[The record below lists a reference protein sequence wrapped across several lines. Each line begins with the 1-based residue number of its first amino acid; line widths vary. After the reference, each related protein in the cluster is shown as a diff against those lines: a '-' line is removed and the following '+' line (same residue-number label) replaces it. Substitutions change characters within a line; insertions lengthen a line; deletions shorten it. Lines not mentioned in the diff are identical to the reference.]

1 MVSTTLPG
9 PWRAYA
15 SSDELRRSC
24 IEHDFDDANWLP
36 VTVPG
41 HWATEPRLRA
51 RTAVLYR
58 TCFNTSDIGIE
69 NQNLRHWLT
78 FDGIWSSADVWL
90 DGRYLGPTD
99 TWFTLDEFEVTEQI
113 AERDE
118 HVLVVEVM
126 SPRRSPDEPAR
137 SLTGIFDDTTIV
149 GHDNTGGI
157 WLPVRMVSTGAVR
170 TTKNR
175 AVCTDADSDNATVH
189 VRTHAVAEEPCDVTI
204 TTTLQPPGGGAPLS
218 FRRDHHLASGV
229 TVLEWDVEI
238 PDPLLWW
245 PWSLGDQP
253 LYRVTV
259 SVEIDGSISS
269 LWDRTIGLR
278 EITMKNWV
286 LSVNGERLFAKGA
299 DVWPS
304 SALPAT
310 ATAES
315 VERDVTIAREL
326 GLDLLRVESHV
337 ARPELYDA
345 ADRLGM
351 LVWQDLPMRGEVKRS
366 IRSGAV
372 DAAHRLV
379 DRLGTHACIAIWCAH
394 YDPTG
399 TTTGPAAKTTLP
411 TRRSLFSVAKQQ
423 TPTWTKSVLDRL
435 VGLAFNRADGSRPV
449 IQGSGTWPSPPQ
461 FDGTDTH
468 LRFGWNNG
476 AGRDLEAFARRLP
489 RMVRWVSSLGGQ
501 SVPRHDD
508 VRILDWPADLGLLSD
523 RYGMNERAFRQYLPP
538 EGFDSA
544 DAWIDASQA
553 YQGILLRRQIETL
566 RRLKYRPTGG
576 FTFAALADCRPAISF
591 AIHDHDRNPKQAA
604 GAVRAA
610 CRPLIVVADRLP
622 AEIAIGE
629 PLLLDVHVVSD
640 LRESLTGLE
649 VRAELEWPGGEHEWA
664 WRGAVKADDVARIGS
679 INWVAPD
686 APGTVALHLYLY
698 RDGIE
703 VADNHYR
710 ASINRF

>member
-9 PWRAYA
+9 PWRAQA
-15 SSDELRRSC
+15 SSDELRRRC
-24 IEHDFDDANWLP
+24 IEPDFDDADWLP

-41 HWATEPRLRA
+41 HWATEPSLQA

-58 TCFNTSDIGIE
+58 TTFSTDDVGVE
-69 NQNLRHWLT
+69 HQNLRHWLI

-99 TWFTLDEFEVTEQI
+99 TWFTLDEFEITEQI
-113 AERDE
+113 NERAD

-137 SLTGIFDDTTIV
+137 TLTGIFDDTTIV
-149 GHDNTGGI
+149 GHENTGGI
-157 WLPVRMVSTGAVR
+157 WLPVRVISTGPVR
-170 TTKNR
+170 STKNR
-175 AVCTDADSDNATVH
+175 VICSDANEERATVH

-204 TTTLQPPGGGAPLS
+204 TTTLQPPGGAPPLS
-218 FRRDHHLASGV
+218 FKRDHHLASGA
-229 TVLEWDVEI
+229 TVLEWDVEV

-245 PWSLGDQP
+245 PWSLGSQP

-259 SVEIDGSISS
+259 SVEIEGSISS
-269 LWDRTIGLR
+269 LWERSIGLR
-278 EITMKNWV
+278 KIAMKNWV

-304 SALPAT
+304 SSLPAT
-310 ATAES
+310 ASAAS
-315 VERDVTIAREL
+315 IERDVTLAREL

-337 ARPELYDA
+337 GRPELYEA

-366 IRSGAV
+366 IRPRAV

-411 TRRSLFSVAKQQ
+411 SRRALFSVAKQQ

-449 IQGSGTWPSPPQ
+449 IHGSGTWPSPPR

-476 AGRDLEAFARRLP
+476 TGRDLENFARRLP

-501 SVPRHDD
+501 SVPDSDGIRDHM
-508 VRILDWPADLGLLSD
+508 WPVDLGLLAD
-523 RYGMNERAFRQYLPP
+523 QYGLNERAFRQYLPP
-538 EGFDSA
+538 VGFDNI

-576 FTFAALADCRPAISF
+576 FTFAALADCRPAVSF
-591 AIHDHDRNPKQAA
+591 AIYDHDRNPKQAVA
-604 GAVRAA
+604 AVRAA
-610 CRPLIVVADRLP
+610 CTPLIVVADRLP
-622 AEIAIGE
+622 SEIAMGE

-640 LRESLTGLE
+640 LREGLNGLE
-649 VRAELEWPGGEHEWA
+649 VRAELDWPGGHHEWA

-679 INWVAPD
+679 INWVAP
-686 APGTVALHLYLY
+686 ATPGSVSLRLVLY

-710 ASINRF
+710 ASISRH